1 MSEENSVNSDL
12 QRTIEP
18 FLKSLGLN
26 VPTILDGLAILQV
39 YTKNLAL
46 TVAPLAKID
55 WATAKRRLDFK
66 RVHITARVRP
76 SPSSRR
82 VVLWVPPP
90 VCVSFCAAS
99 DHCRCVISIAP
110 FS

>member
-39 YTKNLAL
+39 YAKNLAL
-46 TVAPLAKID
+46 TLAPLAKID

-76 SPSSRR
+76 SPGSRR

-90 VCVSFCAAS
+90 CASAFAQ
-99 DHCRCVISIAP
+99 HPTIAGA
-110 FS
+110 